1 MDVGWS
7 SDANLEPLYYKMYK
21 MHAKLSSPKP
31 TKQLELMFFFYPTHR
46 CLSTKEPKNY
56 PDMINGVN
64 DVSEN
69 NRVT

>member
-31 TKQLELMFFFYPTHR
+31 TKQLKLMFFFIPPTDVFP
-46 CLSTKEPKNY
+46 LKNQK
-56 PDMINGVN
+56 I
-64 DVSEN
+64 
-69 NRVT
+69 TLT